1 MSALNFRPVVSID
14 ELRQGIPL
22 IGDELSVV
30 VLSEPGCGKSSLLG
44 MLAEDNGDKWRK
56 PGQYFPDD
64 SRDYIYVDCPVKD
77 MSDIGMT
84 IPDHV
89 TKELVYYVAS
99 LFNLSDPRPKV
110 IMLDELNKAPK
121 LLQVIFTR
129 MLLERMVGDKALTD
143 GSWVIATSNN
153 SSDGVG
159 DTMLA
164 HAGNRVCIV
173 ELSKPSVNDW
183 LSWASANGISRVT
196 RAWVSMYPKCLQS
209 YREGDHTKDNPYIF
223 RPGNGV
229 LSFVS
234 PRSLAKN
241 DVIVRKRD
249 KLRPNF
255 VRATM
260 AGTIGLAAAK
270 DMMVFLD
277 MEKNLIDVKD
287 VIRDPKGV
295 PVPDDIAAQLMMM
308 FQAVDTLQ
316 TQDELS
322 SFMEFVE
329 RIRSSEVQ
337 AVFFTM
343 MMRNPRAI
351 KLARNNA
358 KIGEWAKNNHELL

>member
-1 MSALNFRPVVSID
+1 
-14 ELRQGIPL
+14 
-22 IGDELSVV
+22 
-30 VLSEPGCGKSSLLG
+30 
-44 MLAEDNGDKWRK
+44 
-56 PGQYFPDD
+56 
-64 SRDYIYVDCPVKD
+64 
-77 MSDIGMT
+77 
-84 IPDHV
+84 
-89 TKELVYYVAS
+89 
-99 LFNLSDPRPKV
+99 LSDPRPKV

-143 GSWVIATSNN
+143 GSWIIATSNN

-183 LSWASANGISRVT
+183 LTWASANGISRVT
-196 RAWVSMYPKCLQS
+196 RAWVAMYPKCLQS

-249 KLRPNF
+249 QLKPNF
-255 VRATM
+255 VQATM
-260 AGTIGLAAAK
+260 AGTIGLSAAK
-270 DMMVFLD
+270 DMMVFLA

-287 VIRDPKGV
+287 VVRDPRGV

-308 FQAVDTLQ
+308 FQAVDTLA

-343 MMRNPRAI
+343 MMRNPRSI